1 MATVRADKGER
12 QMLDTTRAEASWR
25 CTPCSGSGVSGYVSS
40 FTTMSG
46 LSCCRISASTRRW
59 LRRAQTR
66 LLAAYVALEEG
77 ASAREESGACWSV
90 PPPMLRTEG
99 VTGEK
104 LPPSSLEA
112 SVRLS
117 SVIFVEEEEAVSRS
131 STSSSRPTI
140 PPEAERVFTSTF
152 PGDCLAGD
160 AVVL

>member
-1 MATVRADKGER
+1 
-12 QMLDTTRAEASWR
+12 
-25 CTPCSGSGVSGYVSS
+25 
-40 FTTMSG
+40 MSG
-46 LSCCRISASTRRW
+46 LSCCRISASARRW

-66 LLAAYVALEEG
+66 LLAAYVALEEEG
-77 ASAREESGACWSV
+77 ASAREEGGACWSV
-90 PPPMLRTEG
+90 PTPMLRTEG

-140 PPEAERVFTSTF
+140 PPEAEGVFTSTF